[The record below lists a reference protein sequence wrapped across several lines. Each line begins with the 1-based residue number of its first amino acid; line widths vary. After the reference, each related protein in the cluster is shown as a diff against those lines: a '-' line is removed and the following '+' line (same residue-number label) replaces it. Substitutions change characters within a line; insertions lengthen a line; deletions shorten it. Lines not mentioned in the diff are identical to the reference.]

1 VTLVDNAIYVDGVRT
16 QSPATL
22 DETYELLHERKG
34 MAWIGLLQPSEEEL
48 RSVADE
54 FSLHPL
60 AVEDALKGHQR
71 AKLERYGSTLF
82 VVLRPAWYLD
92 VEEEV
97 VFGEVHVFVGRDF
110 VVTVRHAERP
120 DLAHVR
126 RRLEAA
132 PGLLALGPESV
143 LYAILDEIADSYA
156 PVVLGL
162 ENDIDEIEDQL
173 FRRDPK
179 VSLRIYEL
187 LREVIGFQR
196 AVNPLKGMLEA
207 LVRGADKYEV
217 NVELQRSLRDVADH
231 VLRVTERVDSFR
243 VLLDNALTVH
253 GTLVTQDQNDEMR
266 RLSQTGIEQNEDV
279 KKISSWAAILFAPTL
294 IASIYGMN
302 FHHMP
307 ELNWVFGYPLAIA
320 GMAAMSY
327 TLYRIFK
334 SRKWL

>member
-1 VTLVDNAIYVDGVRT
+1 
-16 QSPATL
+16 
-22 DETYELLHERKG
+22 
-34 MAWIGLLQPSEEEL
+34 
-48 RSVADE
+48 
-54 FSLHPL
+54 
-60 AVEDALKGHQR
+60 
-71 AKLERYGSTLF
+71 
-82 VVLRPAWYLD
+82 
-92 VEEEV
+92 
-97 VFGEVHVFVGRDF
+97 
-110 VVTVRHAERP
+110 
-120 DLAHVR
+120 
-126 RRLEAA
+126 
-132 PGLLALGPESV
+132 
-143 LYAILDEIADSYA
+143 
-156 PVVLGL
+156 
-162 ENDIDEIEDQL
+162 
-173 FRRDPK
+173 
-179 VSLRIYEL
+179 
-187 LREVIGFQR
+187 
-196 AVNPLKGMLEA
+196 MLEA

>member
-1 VTLVDNAIYVDGVRT
+1 MTLIDNAIYVDGVRT
-16 QSPATL
+16 QSPETL
-22 DETYELLHERKG
+22 DETYELLHERHG
-34 MAWIGLLQPSEEEL
+34 MAWIGLVQPSEEEL

-92 VEEEV
+92 AEEEV
-97 VFGEVHVFVGRDF
+97 VFGEVHVFVGPEF

-120 DLAHVR
+120 DLAQVR

-132 PGLLALGPESV
+132 PELLALGPESV
-143 LYAILDEIADSYA
+143 LYAILDEVADGYA
-156 PVVLGL
+156 PVVAGL

-173 FRRDPK
+173 FRRDPE

-196 AVNPLKGMLEA
+196 AVNPLKGMLDA

-217 NVELQRSLRDVADH
+217 DVELQRSLRDVADH

-243 VLLDNALTVH
+243 VLLGQCAH
-253 GTLVTQDQNDEMR
+253 RACHARHAGSER
-266 RLSQTGIEQNEDV
+266 RD
-279 KKISSWAAILFAPTL
+279 AA
-294 IASIYGMN
+294 
-302 FHHMP
+302 
-307 ELNWVFGYPLAIA
+307 PLADRHRPERRRQEDLIVGGDPVRANPHRLDLRDELRPHA
-320 GMAAMSY
+320 GTSIGSLA
-327 TLYRIFK
+327 TP
-334 SRKWL
+334 SRSRAWPR